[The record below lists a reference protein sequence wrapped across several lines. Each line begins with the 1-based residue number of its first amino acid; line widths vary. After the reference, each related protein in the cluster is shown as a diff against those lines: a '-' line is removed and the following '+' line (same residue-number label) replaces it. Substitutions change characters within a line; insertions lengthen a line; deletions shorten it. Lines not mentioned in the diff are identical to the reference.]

1 MPNHPMIIDPRR
13 PVVAIARSARRGFSL
28 IELLVVIAIIAIL
41 IAIIVP
47 ALSGARVIARK
58 AATSALMNQ
67 VTTAAEQFSQ
77 DNAGVMPGYFL
88 PTEMGSRANAD
99 DTRGGFTAME
109 NVLLDLLGTNAIVGK
124 AGIGGGGN
132 GGGGGGS
139 STIKLVGPFGNVGNS
154 GKGGNANVKVDMA
167 LLGTGDGVY
176 MAAGEDILRP
186 ADGQA
191 GTTPHQQFPDLVDA
205 FGNPLLAWVEDHTA
219 PRDPLVVEEF
229 ADKDSKDMRARYY
242 WASNA
247 GWLQSEAMG
256 KGGQNQKTQSLLSQT
271 GQESETLTAAL
282 GNPNFPIPMDYDQ
295 SSVLPGA
302 SRGAFVVQS
311 AGADGVF
318 FGVKDPGA
326 KAIGIGEANANAFSY
341 ALNFFTVDGDRLK
354 DAKGAF
360 TTVDL
365 VKDFDDMVSATG
377 N

>member
-13 PVVAIARSARRGFSL
+13 PVVAIARTARRGFSL

-58 AATSALMNQ
+58 ATTSALMNQ

-132 GGGGGGS
+132 GS

-247 GWLQSEAMG
+247 GWLQSTAMG
-256 KGGQNQKTQSLLSQT
+256 KSGQDQTTRSLLSQ
-271 GQESETLTAAL
+271 SDKSKMLTAAL
-282 GNPNFPIPMDYDQ
+282 GNPNFPIPMDYDDR
-295 SSVLPGA
+295 SVLPGA
-302 SRGAFVVQS
+302 SRGAFVVHS

-318 FGVKDPGA
+318 FGIKDPGA
-326 KAIGIGEANANAFSY
+326 KAIGIGETNTNDFLY
-341 ALNFFTVDGDRLK
+341 ARNFYTVDGDRLK

-365 VKDFDDMVSATG
+365 VKNFDDMVSATG

>member
-1 MPNHPMIIDPRR
+1 MILDPRR

-99 DTRGGFTAME
+99 QTRGGFTAME

-124 AGIGGGGN
+124 AGLS
-132 GGGGGGS
+132 GGGGGS
-139 STIKLVGPFGNVGNS
+139 PTIKLVGPFGNVGNS

-219 PRDPLVVEEF
+219 PRDPLQVEDPAEREAPGEKTAEAPPKPLVAKLGVLETFSMQAPYSSSELKKLVEEDGVILRDTPEDYFTEYMAAAKASLEKNAAENEFFAEVWQSQKDFAAIAVPFWAGAQTSNAKLGQAF
-229 ADKDSKDMRARYY
+229 AD
-242 WASNA
+242 
-247 GWLQSEAMG
+247 
-256 KGGQNQKTQSLLSQT
+256 
-271 GQESETLTAAL
+271 TL
-282 GNPNFPIPMDYDQ
+282 
-295 SSVLPGA
+295 
-302 SRGAFVVQS
+302 
-311 AGADGVF
+311 
-318 FGVKDPGA
+318 K
-326 KAIGIGEANANAFSY
+326 
-341 ALNFFTVDGDRLK
+341 
-354 DAKGAF
+354 
-360 TTVDL
+360 
-365 VKDFDDMVSATG
+365 
-377 N
+377 